1 MKIILLVV
9 LFFINLFSI
18 EYKKNIGLH
27 NNSNLFETKLF
38 QFRKLLDYE
47 SIKKIEEKI
56 DNLIE
61 INDQKFFIILI
72 ASYNNIKYYEN
83 NLKSV
88 LDQKYNNYIAIY
100 MDDLSTD
107 GTAEAV
113 KEYIEIYDKNN
124 NFILI
129 KNNEKKYCL
138 KNYIDTVDS
147 FCTDNAIIVTLDGD
161 DWFYHNNVLNELNE
175 VYKDKE
181 VWITYGDPL
190 VLSKSIN
197 NQICRFSEL
206 FHKFSLFGKPIPKDI
221 FKKGLRKK
229 RYWSVSHLR
238 SFYVS
243 LFRKIKNFDFKYWN
257 NEYFKHT
264 EDVAFMIPMLEMA
277 GYDHYR
283 FIKDIQYVYNDKNVL
298 VSSNVWDSQ
307 RLSKVFNYILNK
319 KPYLKLKK
327 L

>member
-1 MKIILLVV
+1 MKSILLLV
-9 LFFINLFSI
+9 LYFINLFSI

-38 QFRKLLDYE
+38 KFRKLLDHE
-47 SIKKIEEKI
+47 SIKKIEEKV

-72 ASYNNIKYYEN
+72 ASYNNIEYYEN

-113 KEYIEIYDKNN
+113 KEYLEIYDKNN

-138 KNYIDTVDS
+138 KNYIDAIGC
-147 FCTDNAIIVTLDGD
+147 FCTDNTIIVTLDGD
-161 DWFYHNNVLNELNE
+161 DWFYHNNVLNQLNE
-175 VYKDKE
+175 VYKNKE

-197 NQICRFSEL
+197 NQIYRFSEL
-206 FHKFSLFGKPIPKDI
+206 FGKHSLFGKTISKGI
-221 FKKGLRKK
+221 FNKGLRKK
-229 RYWSVSHLR
+229 RYWSIFHLR
-238 SFYVS
+238 SFYTS
-243 LFRKIKNFDFKYWN
+243 LFRKIENSDFKYRN

-264 EDVAFMIPMLEMA
+264 EDVAFMLPMLEMA

-283 FIKDIQYVYNDKNVL
+283 FIKDIQYVWNDKNIL
-298 VSSNVWDSQ
+298 TSSNVWDSQ
-307 RLSKVFNYILNK
+307 RLLKVFNYILNK